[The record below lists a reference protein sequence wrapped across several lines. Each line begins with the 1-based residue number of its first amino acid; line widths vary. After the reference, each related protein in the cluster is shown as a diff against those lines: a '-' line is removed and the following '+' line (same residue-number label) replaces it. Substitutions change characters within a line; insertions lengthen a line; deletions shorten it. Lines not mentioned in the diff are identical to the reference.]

1 MCPTSL
7 LSVSLRP
14 CERVIPYQLRTFQ
27 FMSCIFS
34 WEKKNL
40 LKTCKKNHIAWLA
53 YNIWI
58 KKNVWHYGLNLISLG
73 IKCFMKS
80 VHTFSF
86 VSWYRSITLKK
97 QQKKPALGIVKIYSK
112 IAAPTLNNLPH
123 LSKVRTW
130 TWRRPS
136 QSWVPRCRTS
146 RLKKSWVHAAR
157 SLLSNSTLFIYFA
170 GCGTI
175 L

>member
-97 QQKKPALGIVKIYSK
+97 TTKKKQLSV
-112 IAAPTLNNLPH
+112 
-123 LSKVRTW
+123 LSKYTAKLQPPPW
-130 TWRRPS
+130 ITFLIC
-136 QSWVPRCRTS
+136 PRWGLGLEEGPVNPGCQD
-146 RLKKSWVHAAR
+146 
-157 SLLSNSTLFIYFA
+157 A
-170 GCGTI
+170 GPVDLRNHGSM
-175 L
+175 LPEVF